1 MTQEQK
7 EQLMYLVR
15 CFVVGDE
22 EQEQFDYMFREDEM
36 CTLDEIKDKFGVD
49 DESAQIIYD
58 RFLSYREEDYED
70 DWQLDEEMTD
80 HLSNKYFNTTGSEVI
95 KLWNEVLWSEVMS
108 GK

>member
-7 EQLMYLVR
+7 ENLMYLIR

-49 DESAQIIYD
+49 DVSSRIIHD
-58 RFLSYREEDYED
+58 RFLSYRLEDYDRSWIFDED
-70 DWQLDEEMTD
+70 MTD
-80 HLSNKYFNTTGSEVI
+80 HLSVKYFDMTSEQVEEMCDEI
-95 KLWNEVLWSEVMS
+95 MFGDE
-108 GK
+108 

>member
-1 MTQEQK
+1 MTQDQK

-58 RFLSYREEDYED
+58 RFLSYREENYD
-70 DWQLDEEMTD
+70 DWQLDQDMTD
-80 HLSNKYFNTTGSEVI
+80 HLSTKYFNMTSE
-95 KLWNEVLWSEVMS
+95 EVEQIWDRKH
-108 GK
+108 GW